1 MNKIILDKWLSKIM
15 NKPSYLLKKFDKS
28 LKKKDL
34 PKGRIF
40 IWSKIP
46 VHDIKKLIFLQKLGF
61 YIVDTNVQLSFSN
74 KKKSS
79 NNSLLRFA
87 EMTDEIGV
95 RALAKKAFTQ
105 SRFYKDPKISNKIA
119 CKIKEEWARNF
130 FLGKRG
136 NWMVIAEKNS
146 KLIGFLQLLKKNSKT
161 VVIDLIAIDSKRRG
175 KGLAKE
181 MILYAYKNCLKKN
194 GIIKVGTQIDNIS
207 SIKLYSKLNFNIYSA
222 SYVLH
227 MHK

>member
-74 KKKSS
+74 KKKWYYKSWNS
-79 NNSLLRFA
+79 N
-87 EMTDEIGV
+87 
-95 RALAKKAFTQ
+95 
-105 SRFYKDPKISNKIA
+105 
-119 CKIKEEWARNF
+119 
-130 FLGKRG
+130 
-136 NWMVIAEKNS
+136 
-146 KLIGFLQLLKKNSKT
+146 
-161 VVIDLIAIDSKRRG
+161 
-175 KGLAKE
+175 
-181 MILYAYKNCLKKN
+181 
-194 GIIKVGTQIDNIS
+194 
-207 SIKLYSKLNFNIYSA
+207 
-222 SYVLH
+222 
-227 MHK
+227 